1 MSPLLSALVIKASLF
16 VLLRCWVWLA
26 APGMAP
32 SLDPSPDAP
41 ADALIELTVLTWLL
55 GGLGALAVIVGSV
68 MALKQSRLKP
78 LIAYSTVAQVGYW
91 FLFFPILLD
100 PTSDSLEDRAV
111 TTLADDAVL
120 AGAVAGTVAL
130 ALGHGIAKA
139 GLFLAAGFL
148 KDVYGTDEI
157 DALRGAGKRHPVLV
171 MAMGMCAVGL
181 AGLPVSLGFAG
192 KWQVATS
199 AVGAGH
205 YWMLAVLVLG
215 TLLSAAYLLKALA
228 PLLVAA
234 EDDDSEVRLPERVL
248 EATPLLPQFAPF
260 ALGTLTVVT
269 GLLGA
274 WSASV
279 LEVGAPW

>member
-1 MSPLLSALVIKASLF
+1 M
-16 VLLRCWVWLA
+16 
-26 APGMAP
+26 
-32 SLDPSPDAP
+32 
-41 ADALIELTVLTWLL
+41 LTWLL

-181 AGLPVSLGFAG
+181 AGLPVSLGFTG

-248 EATPLLPQFAPF
+248 QATPLLPQFAPF

>member
-1 MSPLLSALVIKASLF
+1 M
-16 VLLRCWVWLA
+16 
-26 APGMAP
+26 
-32 SLDPSPDAP
+32 
-41 ADALIELTVLTWLL
+41 
-55 GGLGALAVIVGSV
+55 
-68 MALKQSRLKP
+68 
-78 LIAYSTVAQVGYW
+78 
-91 FLFFPILLD
+91 
-100 PTSDSLEDRAV
+100 
-111 TTLADDAVL
+111 
-120 AGAVAGTVAL
+120 
-130 ALGHGIAKA
+130 
-139 GLFLAAGFL
+139 
-148 KDVYGTDEI
+148 
-157 DALRGAGKRHPVLV
+157 
-171 MAMGMCAVGL
+171 
-181 AGLPVSLGFAG
+181 
-192 KWQVATS
+192 
-199 AVGAGH
+199 GAGH